1 MKNLSVVRGIVVKID
16 LGVVKTLFVTQLL
29 QLLR

>member
-16 LGVVKTLFVTQLL
+16 LRVVKTLFVTQLL
-29 QLLR
+29 QLLH